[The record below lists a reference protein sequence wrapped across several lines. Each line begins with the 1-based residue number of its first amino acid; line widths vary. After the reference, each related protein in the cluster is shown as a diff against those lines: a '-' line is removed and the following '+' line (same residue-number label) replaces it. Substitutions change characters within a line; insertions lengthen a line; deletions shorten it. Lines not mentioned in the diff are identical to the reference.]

1 MHVGVSVC
9 VCPVRD
15 SSAVF
20 IFMVCGELY
29 MYVHVRVRA
38 CAAAALLMYACVDGV
53 RAVNPRVCV
62 C

>member
-38 CAAAALLMYACVDGV
+38 CAAAALLMYACV
-53 RAVNPRVCV
+53 R
-62 C
+62 